1 MSWLVERRKGRI
13 FEEIMRMLQVLTPLE
28 ETRAYPK
35 RMAGQSRC
43 SSGGMVRG
51 MRQLNRLKRFVCS
64 NN

>member
-1 MSWLVERRKGRI
+1 MERHEGRN
-13 FEEIMRMLQVLTPLE
+13 FEEIMRMLRVWTPLE

-43 SSGGMVRG
+43 SSGRMVRG
-51 MRQLNRLKRFVCS
+51 MRQLNRLERFVCS